1 MREGNELT
9 ALHNQGLKGGV
20 SRVTDLLNPLEL
32 GQGYAVRKAIEAPA
46 KLALTGGMFAVN
58 PALTAAQAGAVVG
71 GRAIDAITGK
81 RSNVANYI
89 RQNRDNAGIRETQSP
104 SVRAALDAQNQE
116 RTAAK
121 ETQEKLDRQDY
132 EANRPITNMGSPVGQ
147 VFESTGLDRQQQV
160 AIAERMAQMPEHQN
174 IKPQLEQ
181 LIKSVKG
188 TNQRVDNIRN
198 VIARIAAEVQKQ
210 GIAVNNQMSGGTQT
224 PQVNPLDL
232 VRREQ
237 GIADNRARIDTLRR
251 QAAGDPDI
259 SANDRSLV
267 EDALRDLTLD
277 LGRNPVEAAER
288 IVNGAAALAEN
299 KGNVTKYLNPY
310 LDRVRQQQSGKKFE
324 TSADQ
329 PVGELFTA

>member
-1 MREGNELT
+1 
-9 ALHNQGLKGGV
+9 
-20 SRVTDLLNPLEL
+20 
-32 GQGYAVRKAIEAPA
+32 
-46 KLALTGGMFAVN
+46 
-58 PALTAAQAGAVVG
+58 
-71 GRAIDAITGK
+71 
-81 RSNVANYI
+81 
-89 RQNRDNAGIRETQSP
+89 
-104 SVRAALDAQNQE
+104 
-116 RTAAK
+116 
-121 ETQEKLDRQDY
+121 
-132 EANRPITNMGSPVGQ
+132 
-147 VFESTGLDRQQQV
+147 
-160 AIAERMAQMPEHQN
+160 MAQMPYIN

-198 VIARIAAEVQKQ
+198 VIARIADEVRKQ
-210 GIAVNNQMSGGTQT
+210 GIVVNNQMSGGTQT

-288 IVNGAAALAEN
+288 IVNGAQHWQTIKECDE
-299 KGNVTKYLNPY
+299 VP
-310 LDRVRQQQSGKKFE
+310 
-324 TSADQ
+324 
-329 PVGELFTA
+329 